1 MSGIMKRILFL
12 TAALLVALSAG
23 AKKPAEGCAGNE
35 RGAAPQSGLVVS
47 DGQILSLKTP
57 PAFKNGGFDKYWKW
71 VLSRVQYPKQLEE
84 NRIGGLV
91 RLKIIVETDGT
102 VSVDRVLESP
112 DERFT
117 EAVVRVVE
125 NSPKWTPGR
134 MLDAETG
141 EETAVRVSYV
151 LPVEFKVR
159 PQELVDPTTGRYQGQ
174 KNLKPYGS

>member
-1 MSGIMKRILFL
+1 MKRILFL
-12 TAALLVALSAG
+12 TASLFVVLSAG
-23 AKKPAEGCAGNE
+23 AKKPAEEHAGND
-35 RGAAPQSGLVVS
+35 GKAGSQSELVVS

-57 PAFKNGGFDKYWKW
+57 PAFKNGGFEKYWKW
-71 VLSRVQYPKQLEE
+71 VLSRVQYPKELED
-84 NRIGGLV
+84 NRIGGMV

-102 VSVDRVLESP
+102 VSVDEVVESP

-134 MLDAETG
+134 MLDPDTG
-141 EETAVRVSYV
+141 EDFLVRVSYV